1 MGKSKN
7 VIGVATHRM
16 QQHSSYP
23 LKFVKDGKVYVKAE
37 GVKWLNE
44 KYFRKSYL
52 EELENY
58 KLALQKAKKIKHT
71 KIVI

>member
-1 MGKSKN
+1 
-7 VIGVATHRM
+7 M
-16 QQHSSYP
+16 QRHFSYP
-23 LKFVKDGKVYVKAE
+23 LKYNKNGKVYVKAE

-58 KLALQKAKKIKHT
+58 KLALQKAKKIRHNFDFKETIT
-71 KIVI
+71 KMVSYIYK

>member
-1 MGKSKN
+1 
-7 VIGVATHRM
+7 M
-16 QQHSSYP
+16 QQHFSYP
-23 LKFVKDGKVYVKAE
+23 LKYNKNGKVYVKAE

-52 EELENY
+52 EELEKY
-58 KLALQKAKKIKHT
+58 KLALQRAKKIKHN